1 MKNILKR
8 FSPFAAVFIIFF
20 TGCSTSQ
27 QSTSIVYD
35 GIKLDTVKAQ
45 RFDTGKMW
53 TFDFPP
59 LDYFEQVYNF
69 RPSQQWLDDVRMSA
83 IKFGNWCSSSF
94 VSADGLIM
102 TNNHCSDFLISQV
115 EKDGEDIR
123 KNGFIANTLEEERRA
138 ANLHVDQLVSI
149 EDVTKEIRDAIASG
163 KMEEEIAKNKKD
175 KIEEI
180 KKNAADKTGLIYEV
194 VTLYNGGKYSL
205 YGYKRYNDIRLV
217 LMPES
222 QAGFFGGDYD
232 NYTYP
237 RYDLDC
243 TFWRAYDENGKPQK
257 VENYFKWSKNGAKPN
272 EPIFVIGNPGN
283 TNKLKT
289 VAQLEYMRDYSYR
302 INSFVFDGLQKVL
315 EEMIA
320 EHPDKTYDYIDQL
333 KGMANSNKRFTGV
346 LRGLRNNYFMA
357 RKKDFENQFKAKVAA
372 NPRLNEMYT
381 SMWDNI
387 ASTRNELRIFAD
399 ELAGLNRS
407 GRITSKHFTVADNL
421 IKLAEQ
427 LKLPEEKRD
436 LKYKGESLEQT
447 IASLFPDNFDD
458 DFEFKKLRFHSQF
471 LALTLGTAHPLY
483 KKLYGNSAG
492 NSAAEFALSNSEIKT
507 KEGAL
512 ALAQKG
518 AYAIYNSNDPFIY
531 FLLNSADRYA
541 ELQNLSKEIAGT
553 EQVFEDQLGQALFE
567 LYGTTIPPDGSFSLR
582 IGDGVLKSYNY
593 NGTIAPEITTF
604 YGMYDRHHSFYKQY
618 PFNLP
623 ERWINPSSEF
633 DLSAPFNFIS
643 THDIVGGSSG
653 SAVINKNKEVV
664 GLAFDGNIESNSG
677 YFIYDT
683 VENRM
688 ISVASQ
694 GMLEAIQDI
703 YKATRISEELING
716 RITEPVA
723 KE

>member
-1 MKNILKR
+1 MKNILLR
-8 FSPFAAVFIIFF
+8 FSSFAAAFIIFF
-20 TGCSTSQ
+20 TGCSTSLQ
-27 QSTSIVYD
+27 TTSTAYD
-35 GIKLDTVKAQ
+35 GINLDTVKAQ

-59 LDYFEQVYNF
+59 LDYFEETYNF

-94 VSADGLIM
+94 VSEDGLIM
-102 TNNHCSDFLISQV
+102 TNNHCSDFLIPQV
-115 EKDGEDIR
+115 QKEGEDIR
-123 KNGFIANTLEEERRA
+123 KNGFIANTLEEERRVP
-138 ANLHVDQLVSI
+138 NLSVSQLVSI
-149 EDVTKEIRDAIASG
+149 EDVTKDIYDAIASG
-163 KMEEEIAKNKKD
+163 KTEEEIAKNKKD
-175 KIEEI
+175 KIDEI
-180 KKNAADKTGLIYEV
+180 KKNAADKTGLIYDV

-205 YGYKRYNDIRLV
+205 YGYKKYTDIRLV

-237 RYDLDC
+237 RYNLDC
-243 TFWRAYDENGKPQK
+243 TFWRAYDEDGKPLK
-257 VENYFKWSKNGAKPN
+257 VKNYFKWSKNGAQPN

-302 INSFVFDGLQKVL
+302 INAFVVNGLQKIL

-320 EHPDKTYDYIDQL
+320 EHPDKNYDYIDQL
-333 KGMANSNKRFTGV
+333 KGAANSNKRFTGV

-357 RKKDFENQFKAKVAA
+357 RKKDFERQFKSKVSAD
-372 NPRLNEMYT
+372 PKLKEKYS

-387 ASTRNELRIFAD
+387 ASTRNEQRAIAD
-399 ELAGLNRS
+399 ELAGLTRS
-407 GRITSKHFTVADNL
+407 GRITSKHFAVAENL
-421 IKLAEQ
+421 VKLAGQ
-427 LKLPEEKRD
+427 LKLPEEQRD
-436 LKYKGESLEQT
+436 EKYKGEALDQT
-447 IASLFPDNFDD
+447 IVSIFPENFDA
-458 DFEFKKLRFHSQF
+458 DFEFKKLGFHSKF
-471 LALTLGTAHPLY
+471 LALTLGASHPLY
-483 KKLYGNSAG
+483 KKLYGTHTG
-492 NSAAEFALSNSEIKT
+492 NPAAEFALSNSEIKT
-507 KEGAL
+507 KDGAL

-518 AYAIYNSNDPFIY
+518 ADAIYNSNDPFIY
-531 FLLNSADRYA
+531 FLINSADRYA
-541 ELQNLSKEIAGT
+541 ELQVLSKEITAT
-553 EQVFEDQLGQALFE
+553 EQVFDDQLGQALFE
-567 LYGTTIPPDGSFSLR
+567 IYGTTIPPDGSFTLR
-582 IGDGVLKSYNY
+582 IGDGVLQSYNY

-604 YGMYDRHHSFYKQY
+604 YGMYNRHHSFYKQY
-618 PFNLP
+618 PFNLH
-623 ERWINPSSEF
+623 ERWINLSDEF
-633 DLSAPFNFIS
+633 DMSTPFNFIS

-688 ISVASQ
+688 VSVASQ

-716 RITEPVA
+716 KRTE
-723 KE
+723 

>member
-1 MKNILKR
+1 MKNILLR
-8 FSPFAAVFIIFF
+8 FASFAAVIILF

-27 QSTSIVYD
+27 QTTSIAYN
-35 GIKLDTVKAQ
+35 GIDLDTVKAQ

-59 LDYFEQVYNF
+59 LDYFEQTYNF

-94 VSADGLIM
+94 VSEDGLIM
-102 TNNHCSDFLISQV
+102 TNNHCSDFLIPQV
-115 EKDGEDIR
+115 QKEGEDIR
-123 KNGFIANTLEEERRA
+123 KNGFIANTLEEERRVP
-138 ANLHVDQLVSI
+138 NLSVSQLVSI
-149 EDVTKEIRDAIASG
+149 EDVTKDIYDAFASG
-163 KMEEEIAKNKKD
+163 KTEEEIVKNKKD
-175 KIEEI
+175 KIDEI
-180 KKNAADKTGLIYEV
+180 KKNAADKTGLIYDV

-205 YGYKRYNDIRLV
+205 YGYKKYTDIRLV

-237 RYDLDC
+237 RYNLDC
-243 TFWRAYDENGKPQK
+243 TFWRAYDEDGKPLK
-257 VENYFKWSKNGAKPN
+257 VKNYFKWSKNGAQPN

-302 INSFVFDGLQKVL
+302 INAFVVDGLQNIL

-320 EHPDKTYDYIDQL
+320 EHPDKNYDYIDQL
-333 KGMANSNKRFTGV
+333 KGAANSNKRFTGV

-357 RKKDFENQFKAKVAA
+357 RKNDFERQFKSKVLADHK
-372 NPRLNEMYT
+372 LKEKYS

-387 ASTRNELRIFAD
+387 ASTRNELRAIAD

-421 IKLAEQ
+421 VKLAEQ
-427 LKLPEEKRD
+427 LKLPEEQRD
-436 LKYKGESLEQT
+436 EKYKGEALEQT
-447 IASLFPDNFDD
+447 IASIFPENFDA
-458 DFEFKKLRFHSQF
+458 DFEFKKLGFHSKF
-471 LALTLGTAHPLY
+471 LALTLGASHSLY
-483 KKLYGNSAG
+483 KKLYGSRVG

-507 KEGAL
+507 KDGAL
-512 ALAQKG
+512 ALVQKG
-518 AYAIYNSNDPFIY
+518 ADAIYNSNDPFIY
-531 FLLNSADRYA
+531 FLINSADRYD
-541 ELQNLSKEIAGT
+541 ELQVLSKEITAT

-567 LYGTTIPPDGSFSLR
+567 IYGTTIPPDGSFTLR
-582 IGDGVLKSYNY
+582 IGDGVLQSYNY

-618 PFNLP
+618 PFNLH
-623 ERWINPSSEF
+623 ERWINPSAEF
-633 DLSAPFNFIS
+633 DVSTTFNFIS

-703 YKATRISEELING
+703 YKATRVSEELING
-716 RITEPVA
+716 KRME
-723 KE
+723 